1 MTTAN
6 RLIELLNDA
15 KANLLTVEIKE
26 QVNGEILTIVDTGHY
41 QEKFLSDSLEYLIHR
56 LAIVIDDYRLM

>member
-6 RLIELLNDA
+6 RLIAALNDA

-26 QVNGEILTIVDTGHY
+26 QENGEILTVVDAGGY
-41 QEKFLSDSLEYLIHR
+41 QEKFLADNLEYLVYR
-56 LAIVIDDYRLM
+56 LEMTIDDYRLM

>member
-6 RLIELLNDA
+6 RLIAALNDA

-26 QVNGEILTIVDTGHY
+26 QVNGQILTVVDVGGY
-41 QEKFLSDSLEYLIHR
+41 QEKFLADDLEYLVYR
-56 LAIVIDDYRLM
+56 LEMTIDDYRLM